1 MLSNIRCLVC
11 RRETHIFHFLIKR
24 KFPAP
29 KSANILPRML
39 ADFLMSSFV
48 EFLPA
53 HHFPDQPNS
62 NQANPNQPNP
72 NQPNPN
78 QSHPTLPFPFQTQ
91 KNAMNVYRSYRK
103 IQPNGFVWYACM
115 VRLKTAER
123 ILISRISSKSI
134 RSFMRITMTI
144 FFLSSSS
151 TSTIPVLNCPP
162 IVSTKSTST

>member
-1 MLSNIRCLVC
+1 MSNIRCLVC

-39 ADFLMSSFV
+39 ADSLMSSFV
-48 EFLPA
+48 KFLPA
-53 HHFPDQPNS
+53 HHFPDQPN
-62 NQANPNQPNP
+62 PNQPN
-72 NQPNPN
+72 
-78 QSHPTLPFPFQTQ
+78 PTLPFPFQTQ

-103 IQPNGFVWYACM
+103 IQPNCFVWYAYM

-151 TSTIPVLNCPP
+151 TSTIPVLNCSP
-162 IVSTKSTST
+162 IVSIKSTST